1 MVPCFTCLM
10 WIWAWISPFTLW
22 QLKQVVC
29 FTVASG
35 GPTFS
40 WSMSWAQIPKNGL
53 FSSWNRWEAGQ
64 VFGKGTRLTV
74 YRGWLGYQQRSGTIY
89 WRVQCQLEMPSL
101 SRHLFV
107 DEFARRQ
114 IPSSAGVI
122 SLLGCTCFLWK
133 FLDFSVAMCV
143 CVRSPNPPKMAW
155 NMSWIKVK
163 KIVL

>member
-1 MVPCFTCLM
+1 MPLMVPCFGCGFEPELVY
-10 WIWAWISPFTLW
+10 SPYDYDSKTGSLFHL
-22 QLKQVVC
+22 
-29 FTVASG
+29 VASG

-64 VFGKGTRLTV
+64 VFGKGKRLTV
-74 YRGWLGYQQRSGTIY
+74 YRGWLGVSTKI
-89 WRVQCQLEMPSL
+89 WNHFSRVQCQLEMPSL

-107 DEFARRQ
+107 DEFGIRQ

-143 CVRSPNPPKMAW
+143 CVHQILPK
-155 NMSWIKVK
+155 WIGTCPESKWRK
-163 KIVL
+163 